1 MAFYAA
7 ELNLKIRKISDYKV
21 FAPIVLWLLFWI
33 CKYATVVL
41 REDDSAAT
49 VTVKSVITLL

>member
-1 MAFYAA
+1 MAFYTA

-21 FAPIVLWLLFWI
+21 LRLLFWI
-33 CKYATVVL
+33 CKYATVIL
-41 REDDSAAT
+41 WEDDSAAT